1 MRISSWLA
9 IGLAVASLALSVPS
23 AFAQKIEASVLY
35 RQDSDNQYIAVVPGY
50 SGPNG
55 DITGACMLDPDPANC
70 PAVDSASARGEAN
83 YMLVGTT
90 LSLRLPD
97 GRVALVNCVNRY
109 SAKGNYVNRRSCG
122 MPMVERVEAEF
133 IGNSAKLKWQ
143 VGTDGKK
150 TESETYKVV
159 AMLEKRTENAR
170 VSTPEG
176 PSSH

>member
-9 IGLAVASLALSVPS
+9 IRLVVASLAFSVPS

-35 RQDSDNQYIAVVPGY
+35 RQDSDNRYIAVVPGY
-50 SGPNG
+50 SGPDA

-70 PAVDSASARGEAN
+70 PPVYSASARGEVS

-90 LSLRLPD
+90 LSLLLPD

-122 MPMVERVEAEF
+122 MPMAEHVEAEF
-133 IGNSAKLKWQ
+133 IGQSAKLKWQ

-170 VSTPEG
+170 GSTQEWPA
-176 PSSH
+176 SR

>member
-1 MRISSWLA
+1 MRRSPWLA
-9 IGLAVASLALSVPS
+9 IGLAVASLTFSVQS

-35 RQDSDNQYIAVVPGY
+35 RQDSDNRYIAVVPGY
-50 SGPNG
+50 SGPDA

-70 PAVDSASARGEAN
+70 PAVDSTSARGEVN

-90 LSLRLPD
+90 LSLLLPD

-109 SAKGNYVNRRSCG
+109 SAKGNYVSRRSCG
-122 MPMVERVEAEF
+122 MPMVEHVEAEF
-133 IGNSAKLKWQ
+133 IGQSAKLKWQ

-159 AMLEKRTENAR
+159 AMLEKRTESAR
-170 VSTPEG
+170 VSTPER
-176 PSSH
+176 PASH

>member
-9 IGLAVASLALSVPS
+9 IGLAVASFTTSVQS

-35 RQDSDNQYIAVVPGY
+35 RQDSDNSYIAVVPGY
-50 SGPNG
+50 SGPDA

-70 PAVDSASARGEAN
+70 PAVDSASARGEVN

-90 LSLRLPD
+90 MSLLLPN

-109 SAKGNYVNRRSCG
+109 SSKGNYVNRRSCG

-133 IGNSAKLKWQ
+133 IGQTAKLQWQ
-143 VGTDGKK
+143 VGSDGKK

-159 AMLEKRTENAR
+159 AMLEKRPESAR
-170 VSTPEG
+170 VSVPEG
-176 PSSH
+176 PASH

>member
-1 MRISSWLA
+1 MRISLRLA
-9 IGLAVASLALSVPS
+9 IGLAIASVVFSVPS
-23 AFAQKIEASVLY
+23 MFAQKTEATVLY
-35 RQDSDNQYIAVVPGY
+35 RQDSDNRYFAVVPGY
-50 SGPNG
+50 SGPDA

-70 PAVDSASARGEAN
+70 PAVDSASARGEVN

-122 MPMVERVEAEF
+122 MPMVEHVEAEF
-133 IGNSAKLKWQ
+133 IGQSAKLKWQ

-150 TESETYKVV
+150 IGSETYKVV
-159 AMLEKRTENAR
+159 AMLQKRTESAR
-170 VSTPEG
+170 VSTPES
-176 PSSH
+176 PASR

>member
-9 IGLAVASLALSVPS
+9 IGLAVASITFSVRS

-35 RQDSDNQYIAVVPGY
+35 RQDSDNRYIAVVPGY
-50 SGPNG
+50 SGPDA

-70 PAVDSASARGEAN
+70 PAVDSAFARGEVN

-90 LSLRLPD
+90 LSLLLPD

-109 SAKGNYVNRRSCG
+109 SAKGNYVSRRSCG
-122 MPMVERVEAEF
+122 MPMVEHVEAEF
-133 IGNSAKLKWQ
+133 IGQSAKLKWQ

-159 AMLEKRTENAR
+159 AMLEKRTESAR
-170 VSTPEG
+170 VSTPDG
-176 PSSH
+176 PASH